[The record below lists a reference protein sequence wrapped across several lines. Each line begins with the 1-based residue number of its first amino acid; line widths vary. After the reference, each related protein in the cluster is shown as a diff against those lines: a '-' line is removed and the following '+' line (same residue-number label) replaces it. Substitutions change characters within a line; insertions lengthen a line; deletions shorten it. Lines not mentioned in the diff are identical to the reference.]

1 MARRGWT
8 WFAVPAAVLF
18 LAFWLLP
25 MVGLALRGAATVD
38 GQSAYFTVLASP
50 QYWRSLWNTVAL
62 SLGATLATLLV
73 ALPVGRFLAWHR
85 RFPGRR
91 VLVALLMFPLAFPGV
106 VVGFLIILLAG
117 RQGLLGT
124 LTQWLGGPP
133 LVFAYGMGG
142 LFLGY
147 LYFSLPRA
155 IGMVSAAAEQMDAGL
170 LEAARTL
177 GASPWRRF
185 VDIEVPALVPALIG
199 AGAMSFATSMG
210 AFGTAFTLATQI
222 DVLPLTIYNEF
233 TNYANIPVAAALSI
247 VLGLATWA
255 VLYAA
260 HSLAG
265 TRTGASA

>member
-1 MARRGWT
+1 MRHRGWM
-8 WFAVPAAVLF
+8 WFAAPAATLF

-25 MVGLALRGAATVD
+25 MAGLALIGGESRD
-38 GQSAYFTVLASP
+38 GQSAYLTVLTGP
-50 QYWRSLWNTVAL
+50 QYWISLFNTVAL
-62 SLGATLATLLV
+62 ALAATLVTLLV
-73 ALPVGRFLAWHR
+73 SLPVGRFLARHR
-85 RFPGRR
+85 HFTGRR
-91 VLVALLMFPLAFPGV
+91 LLISMLMFPLAFPGV

-117 RQGLLGT
+117 RQGVIGA
-124 LTQWLGGPP
+124 LTKWLTGDTM
-133 LVFAYGMGG
+133 VFAYGMAG

-147 LYFSLPRA
+147 LYFSLPRCV
-155 IGMVSAAAEQMDAGL
+155 GVLTAAAEQIDQSL
-170 LEAARTL
+170 LEAACTL

-185 VDIEVPALVPALIG
+185 MDIELPALTPALIG

-222 DVLPLTIYNEF
+222 DVLPITIYNEF

-255 VLYAA
+255 VLYVA

-265 TRTGASA
+265 TRAGAAA

>member
-1 MARRGWT
+1 MARRGWI
-8 WFAVPAAVLF
+8 WFAAPAATLF
-18 LAFWLLP
+18 RAFWLLP
-25 MVGLALRGAATVD
+25 MAGLALVGAQGRD
-38 GQSAYFTVLASP
+38 GQSAYLTVLSRS
-50 QYWRSLWNTVAL
+50 QYWVSLFNTVAL
-62 SLGATLATLLV
+62 SLAATLATLLA

-85 RFPGRR
+85 HFRGRR
-91 VLVALLMFPLAFPGV
+91 LLMSLLMFPLAFPGV

-117 RQGLLGT
+117 RQGLIGT
-124 LTQWLGGPP
+124 LTEWLAGDR

-147 LYFSLPRA
+147 LYFSLPRC
-155 IGMVSAAAEQMDAGL
+155 IGVIAAAAEQIDVSL
-170 LEAARTL
+170 LAAART
-177 GASPWRRF
+177 
-185 VDIEVPALVPALIG
+185 IG

-222 DVLPLTIYNEF
+222 DVLPITIYNEF

-255 VLYAA
+255 VLYVA

-265 TRTGASA
+265 ARLGAAG